1 MFLKV
6 CWLFTCF
13 KLWFAIPLAC
23 SLPVVPFSAMSIHLL
38 AEIAEVWSSKSKT
51 LICPV
56 PSDNKPM
63 HGIAKTKGKT
73 TWLDVSADMLFNV
86 LSIAAV

>member
-1 MFLKV
+1 MF
-6 CWLFTCF
+6 CSP
-13 KLWFAIPLAC
+13 IAC
-23 SLPVVPFSAMSIHLL
+23 SLSVVPFSA
-38 AEIAEVWSSKSKT
+38 EVRSSERKT